1 MSYRDT
7 YQSWLDSAVL
17 SQEEKAELTAIQN
30 DEKEIESRFF
40 EQLSFGTAGLRGT
53 MGMGLYR
60 MNVYTRPLP
69 RSSWRKARRRS
80 SGAWPCAT
88 TAAITR
94 KSLPRRPRR

>member
-40 EQLSFGTAGLRGT
+40 ERSARLSAGIIEFRRLT
-53 MGMGLYR
+53 YDD
-60 MNVYTRPLP
+60 
-69 RSSWRKARRRS
+69 RSR
-80 SGAWPCAT
+80 T
-88 TAAITR
+88 YNHY
-94 KSLPRRPRR
+94 LL

>member
-40 EQLSFGTAGLRGT
+40 EQLSFG
-53 MGMGLYR
+53 
-60 MNVYTRPLP
+60 
-69 RSSWRKARRRS
+69 
-80 SGAWPCAT
+80 
-88 TAAITR
+88 
-94 KSLPRRPRR
+94 